1 MPAHAEGMQFLA
13 QVDLKK
19 TTFFELDI
27 IGIAEITSHKFDQF
41 MAFSIE
47 QLGEIDS
54 VIGQWCVL
62 RVPPKLKN
70 QIDHDYEVDGQSV
83 TLLEVRPL
91 WRGPAGEFTRSP
103 FVKLRYVKSGAIWKI
118 YWRRQSGKWDL
129 YAPSPSAK
137 NITVAM
143 AIIDADHH
151 ACFFG

>member
-1 MPAHAEGMQFLA
+1 
-13 QVDLKK
+13 
-19 TTFFELDI
+19 
-27 IGIAEITSHKFDQF
+27 

-70 QIDHDYEVDGQSV
+70 EIDHDYEVDGQSV
-83 TLLEVRPL
+83 TLLEVRPV

-137 NITVAM
+137 KLTVAL
-143 AIIDADHH
+143 AIIDADHYG
-151 ACFFG
+151 CFFG

>member
-1 MPAHAEGMQFLA
+1 
-13 QVDLKK
+13 
-19 TTFFELDI
+19 
-27 IGIAEITSHKFDQF
+27 

-62 RVPPKLKN
+62 RVPSKLKK

-103 FVKLRYVKSGAIWKI
+103 FVAVSSLLCVCLR
-118 YWRRQSGKWDL
+118 
-129 YAPSPSAK
+129 
-137 NITVAM
+137 
-143 AIIDADHH
+143 
-151 ACFFG
+151 